1 MISCNDWDYFPINQQ
16 QKQYNK
22 IAKIKHLSNNGKI
35 IDLDTQIHYNFTRS
49 DSQYSIIPENWHNN
63 NKLIL
68 PKYSNKKCCNVLDF
82 INFSFDMMVLRT

>member
-1 MISCNDWDYFPINQQ
+1 MISCSDWDYFQSNQQ

-22 IAKIKHLSNNGKI
+22 TAKKHLSNDGKI
-35 IDLDTQIHYNFTRS
+35 VDLDTQIHYNFTRS
-49 DSQYSIIPENWHNN
+49 DSQYSIIPENCHNN

-68 PKYSNKKCCNVLDF
+68 PKYFNKKCCNVLEF